1 MNLSQIPFSCR
12 GNLLGSTRMVLW
24 TRLVVITLLSLVLA
38 APATSQE
45 IAAPQDLEANLQ
57 QIRSEVESLEASSQ
71 SATVSDASL
80 AANKVAL
87 QKLSQS
93 TFGLAL
99 KASASLRLID
109 EQITALGPAPDPS
122 VGSEPETVA
131 EERQRLAGL
140 KGETALLVREA
151 EKLAVQIS
159 NIIEAIAKLRSGK
172 FAQEI
177 LARHPVSYGIWQEV
191 QESLPLEIRR
201 LNFAFSNWFRLL
213 GRGVA
218 DETTT
223 AILLTLIFAA
233 LVAFVIRMFAF
244 PLMARPL
251 MEEKQPYLRRVLA
264 ALTTTLVP
272 SAAVSAVMIVLFLSF
287 KHLSLLP
294 PRVDEMVRAAAIVVS
309 VLTFVYFLT
318 RAVLAPGRKYWRVF
332 EITESAARR
341 LTFLITIL
349 SFIYAG
355 DYLFAEMR
363 AAMAS
368 SVAYTVL
375 ASFVST
381 LLFAAVLSLILLTR
395 LERPSS
401 KGAGRRARGWEPWF
415 YWPMWIA
422 IVIIVGSAF
431 GGYVSLARFLSGQ
444 IVVTGAILVGMYIG
458 ILSARAVAAPG
469 AMGDSRVGNYLMR
482 RLDFSELSVDQL
494 GLVFGGL
501 IIFGV
506 GVVGVPLVL
515 LQWGFQQDDVQ
526 SWIVRALGGF
536 DVGDVRISFA
546 NIALAIVVF
555 VVVLVL
561 TRMFQRW
568 LGTKVLTRTRL
579 DSGARHSIGAGIG
592 YLGFIIAAIVAL
604 DYSGIDLSNL
614 ALIAG
619 ALSVGIGF
627 GLQNVVNNFVSGV
640 ILLVERP
647 IRVGDWIVVGDKQG
661 YVKNISVRATELETF
676 DRQSIVIPNAELI
689 NTAVGNW
696 MLKDQVGRLIVEV
709 GVSYDANEEEV
720 RDILYRLIAEDN
732 RIAPFPK
739 PYVYFKNF
747 GDSALIFEV
756 RVFLNNVNDIIV
768 VGGDMRFAIRRAF
781 REAGIAIPFPQ
792 RDIHIQEM
800 QPTLRVATSEAKEK

>member
-1 MNLSQIPFSCR
+1 MP
-12 GNLLGSTRMVLW
+12 
-24 TRLVVITLLSLVLA
+24 LA
-38 APATSQE
+38 PIQAQE
-45 IAAPQDLEANLQ
+45 VAALEELETALQ
-57 QIRSEVESLEASSQ
+57 QNGADVDSLEESSL
-71 SATVSDASL
+71 SEKASDANL

-99 KASASLRLID
+99 KASAGLRLID
-109 EQITALGPAPDPS
+109 DQITALGPAPDAGAGAE
-122 VGSEPETVA
+122 VENVA
-131 EERQRLAGL
+131 SERQRLSAL

-151 EKLAVQIS
+151 EKLAVRIS
-159 NIIEAIAKLRSGK
+159 NLIETIAKIRSGK

-177 LARHPVSYGIWQEV
+177 LARHPVSYSIWQEV
-191 QESLPLEIRR
+191 RDSFALEIRR

-213 GRGVA
+213 GRGIA

-223 AILLTLIFAA
+223 AMLLTLVFAA

-251 MEEKQPYLRRVLA
+251 MDDEQPYLRRVLA

-272 SAAVSAVMIVLFLSF
+272 SAAVAAVMIVLFVSF
-287 KHLSLLP
+287 KQLSLLP
-294 PRVDEMVRAAAIVVS
+294 PRVDEMLRAGAIVVS

-332 EITESAARR
+332 AITESAARR
-341 LTFLITIL
+341 LTVLITLL
-349 SFIYAG
+349 SIIYAG

-363 AAMAS
+363 TAMAS
-368 SVAYTVL
+368 PVAYTVL

-381 LLFAAVLSLILLTR
+381 LLFAMVLSLILLTR

-401 KGAGRRARGWEPWF
+401 EGASQRTRGWESWF
-415 YWPMWIA
+415 YWPMWVA

-444 IVVTGAILVGMYIG
+444 IVVTGAILVGMYVG

-469 AMGDSRVGNYLMR
+469 AMGDSRVGNYLTR

-501 IIFGV
+501 IVFGV
-506 GVVGVPLVL
+506 AVAGVPLIL

-546 NIALAIVVF
+546 NIALAVIVF
-555 VVVLVL
+555 VVVLIL

-579 DSGARHSIGAGIG
+579 DSGARHSIGAGVG
-592 YLGFIIAAIVAL
+592 YLGFIVAAIVAL

-647 IRVGDWIVVGDKQG
+647 IRVGDWIVVGNYQG

-689 NTAVGNW
+689 NTSVGNW
-696 MLKDQVGRLIVEV
+696 MLKDKVGRLVVEV

-720 RDILYRLIAEDN
+720 RDILYDLIAEDD
-732 RIAPFPK
+732 RIATLPK

-756 RVFLNNVNDIIV
+756 RVFLNNVDDTIT

-781 REAGIAIPFPQ
+781 RDAGIAIPFPQ
-792 RDIHIQEM
+792 RDIHIQEV
-800 QPTLRVATSEAKEK
+800 QPPLQAAVSKAKEE